1 MNSLVL
7 AIVCFSAYIIAYHTY
22 GKFLGKK
29 LFRLTSDAETPA
41 HAQRDNM
48 DFIPA
53 QRDVIFGH
61 HFTSI
66 AGTGPIVGPAIGV
79 IWGWVPALVWVVFGA
94 IFFGAVH
101 DLGSLVVS
109 TRNQGRTIGDVA
121 KDLVSPRVRL
131 LFLIII
137 FFELWIVIALFALI
151 IAVLFKMY
159 PQTIIPIWAEIPIA
173 IWLGWMVLKGKGNLR
188 VLSLFAVVVMYLMV
202 IIGAS
207 FPVTMPD
214 LPGVSSVTIWM
225 LLLFAYAFIA
235 SVLPV
240 NRLLQPRDYINSHQ
254 LFVALG
260 LIVLGLAW
268 SHPSVVAPAYVPEPD
283 GAPDIFPFLF
293 VVIACGAISGFHSLV
308 SSGTSSKQLNREP
321 DALLVGYGSMLLE
334 GALAVVVIVACVAGL
349 GMGITAEDG
358 SMLTGIEA
366 YTHRYASWA
375 TASGLGAKLGAFVD
389 GAANM
394 ISSYGI
400 PRNIAVTVMGVFIVS
415 FAATTLDTAT
425 RIQRYVVSEL
435 VISVNLPS
443 VSGRY
448 PATFLAVVSAMGL
461 AFYSGDGKGAMSLWP
476 LFGTVNQLM
485 AALALLIITVY
496 LARNGKPVVYVA
508 VPMVAMVTV
517 TGWAMILNMQKF
529 YRSENLP
536 LLVISLAVLGL
547 EAWMLIESFIALRV
561 RTKAA
566 ST

>member
-7 AIVCFSAYIIAYHTY
+7 AIVCFSAYLIAYHTY

-29 LFRLTSDAETPA
+29 LFRLNSDAKTPA

-53 QRDVIFGH
+53 RRDVLFGH

-79 IWGWVPALVWVVFGA
+79 IWGWGPALIWVVFGS
-94 IFFGAVH
+94 ILFGAVH

-109 TRNQGRTIGDVA
+109 ARNQGRTIGDVA

-159 PQTIIPIWAEIPIA
+159 PQTVIPIWAEIPIA
-173 IWLGWMVLKGKGNLR
+173 LWLGLMVSKGRGDLK
-188 VLSLFAVVVMYLMV
+188 VLSLFAVAVMYLTV
-202 IIGAS
+202 VIGAG
-207 FPVTMPD
+207 FPVTLPD
-214 LPGVSSVTIWM
+214 VLGLPSVTIWM
-225 LLLFAYAFIA
+225 LVLFAYAFIA

-260 LIVLGLAW
+260 LIVIGLAW
-268 SHPSVVAPAYVPEPD
+268 SHPPVVAPAYVPEPD

-308 SSGTSSKQLNREP
+308 SSGTSSKQLNRET
-321 DALLVGYGSMLLE
+321 DALFVGYGSMLLE
-334 GALAVVVIVACVAGL
+334 GALAVIVIVACVAGL
-349 GMGITAEDG
+349 GMGVTAEDG

-366 YTHRYASWA
+366 YTHHYASWA
-375 TASGLGAKLGAFVD
+375 TASGLGAKLGAFVN

-394 ISSYGI
+394 IASYGI
-400 PRNIAVTVMGVFIVS
+400 PRNIAVTIMGVFIVS

-435 VISVNLPS
+435 ALSVNLPS

-485 AALALLIITVY
+485 AALALLIITAY

-517 TGWAMILNMQKF
+517 TGWAMTLNMQKF

-547 EAWMLIESFIALRV
+547 EVWMIIESFIALRA
-561 RTKAA
+561 RTKTA